1 MYTNDQENFYRFL
14 SLKLSR
20 EIRWGFLVG
29 LRVYKNLIKSFLIP
43 SISDLKMQ
51 LEIIKKINRFK
62 WVNFYVLIIE
72 FFWVGLIFLPFD
84 KLAIE
89 TKNFDFPLYYGIIT
103 SFMIFPFVVYFFI
116 QPFVVNKLKKE
127 LIKIY
132 ELNFD
137 TFKIDTKVNKK
148 IYSEKEIRDWMDFLY
163 NLKKIDSWYEV
174 GIYYLEKDLK
184 NKEKILNNINQLNES
199 TKRKKI
205 KRSFWNKIKAKWQ
218 VIFIH
223 NIALIYKQIHD
234 NSTNK
239 ITEWKKKEI
248 AFAFALPVF
257 LFCWLIPFFLV
268 TFASAIFQEENVII
282 LFRFFVPQLCVV
294 MLYLSS
300 LFFQLVFYLLRLEK
314 REILNSSLNRWQI

>member
-1 MYTNDQENFYRFL
+1 MYTNNQENFHRFL
-14 SLKLSR
+14 NLKLSR
-20 EIRWGFLVG
+20 EIRWGFFIG

-43 SISDLKMQ
+43 SISDLKIQ
-51 LEIIKKINRFK
+51 LEITKKIDRFK
-62 WVNFYVLIIE
+62 WVSFYVLIIE

-103 SFMIFPFVVYFFI
+103 SFMAFPFVVYFFV

-137 TFKIDTKVNKK
+137 TFKIDTKVNQK
-148 IYSEKEIRDWMDFLY
+148 IYSKKEIRDWMDFLY
-163 NLKKIDSWYEV
+163 DLEKIDSWYEV

-184 NKEKILNNINQLNES
+184 NKEKILNNINQLNEVI
-199 TKRKKI
+199 KRKKI
-205 KRSFWNKIKAKWQ
+205 KRSFWIETKAKWQ
-218 VIFIH
+218 VIFVH

-234 NSTNK
+234 NNTNET
-239 ITEWKKKEI
+239 TEWKKKEVV
-248 AFAFALPVF
+248 FAFGLPVF
-257 LFCWLIPFFLV
+257 LFCWFIPFFLV
-268 TFASAIFQEENVII
+268 TFASIFFQEENTII
-282 LFRFFVPQLCVV
+282 LFRFFVTQLCVV

-300 LFFQLVFYLLRLEK
+300 LFFQLISYWLYLEK
-314 REILNSSLNRWQI
+314 DRILYPWINSW